1 MLGKAPRD
9 ILLEILQ
16 NHKLASFTT
25 DMHDDKSM
33 PVCTCGHMLAEE
45 TIEEH
50 QTQLIT
56 VAFLS
61 FIKP

>member
-16 NHKLASFTT
+16 NHKLNSFTT
-25 DMHDDKSM
+25 DKYDDASI
-33 PVCTCGHMLAEE
+33 PACICGHMLADES
-45 TIEEH
+45 IEEH

-56 VAFLS
+56 VAFLD